1 MMSDTLYKKVGKRYV
16 EVGSDTR
23 LHCDG
28 VWLVYRTRTGK
39 RQSCVLI
46 TDKMPDIPMIA
57 YHSMQSEITDLIMSG
72 QKQGMS
78 ANYLADEICRC
89 FARAATPGYD
99 NAE

>member
-46 TDKMPDIPMIA
+46 TDEMPDIPMIA
-57 YHSMQSEITDLIMSG
+57 YHTKQDELTDLIMTHKG
-72 QKQGMS
+72 TS
-78 ANYLADEICRC
+78 ANDLADKICT
-89 FARAATPGYD
+89 FFSQEAVRA
-99 NAE
+99 E